1 MTGKGSSR
9 PAPSCALAAS
19 KLEFD
24 ILKLKHLKTMMDK
37 KEFSLI
43 VTLALE
49 SAFEASM
56 GGEVPGT

>member
-9 PAPSCALAAS
+9 LAPSCALAAS

-24 ILKLKHLKTMMDK
+24 ILKLKHLKTMMDN
-37 KEFSLI
+37 KEFSLN

-56 GGEVPGT
+56 GGEVSGT

>member
-1 MTGKGSSR
+1 
-9 PAPSCALAAS
+9 
-19 KLEFD
+19 
-24 ILKLKHLKTMMDK
+24 MDN
-37 KEFSLI
+37 KEFSLS

>member
-1 MTGKGSSR
+1 
-9 PAPSCALAAS
+9 
-19 KLEFD
+19 
-24 ILKLKHLKTMMDK
+24 MMDK
-37 KEFSLI
+37 KEFSLN